1 MQSRRRHA
9 LAYACAA
16 AAACA
21 AFAAGA
27 EASPL
32 NAGGPVDLLT
42 EANIRIEGLGSAA
55 KVGDKVA
62 PAGDFNGDGI
72 NDVMLGTWM
81 TNGDSPTRTQ
91 GGNVYIVYGRA
102 SPTNVNLAALGANGV
117 EIEGALAGDHLGWSL
132 APVGDVNGDGKADVM
147 LGAPWADPL
156 TRTSGGSAFVVYGTA
171 QTGEIDLGTL
181 TGKGFRIDGAA
192 ANDRAGYAVASTD
205 VNGDGRTDFIV
216 GAIGVQPGGKVDAGA
231 AYVVLG
237 KATNTDVDLGALGT
251 GGFRISGESAK
262 ARTGWALAA
271 ADLNGDGRGE
281 VAVSGIGA
289 SPGGK
294 EASGTTYVIG
304 GRTATTEVDLASLGS
319 AGWRFD
325 GDDGDQSGWSLAAG
339 DVTGDRRNDL
349 VIGVPFHGE
358 GAKLMTGA
366 AYVIKGAPVLASTP
380 LASLGSAGYRIDGAV
395 EQDGAGWSVGVSGDL
410 NRDGVGEVLLGAPG
424 WDRMSVP
431 QESVGAAYVV
441 YGSKAPVNVDL
452 ASLGTQ
458 GVAMLGGGWIKWGDQ
473 AGWNVAGLGDIT
485 GQGYNVVSVGVPG
498 WDSATGNANRDR
510 GTSLLLN
517 GGLKVAA
524 EDTTAGGVVPATLSL
539 SLSSSAP
546 SLGAF
551 AAGVGA
557 DYSTSIT
564 ANVITTAGDAALS
577 VTDPSTNAPGHLV
590 NGAFSLP
597 QPLQVRANTGAFA
610 PLGTGPLTI
619 LGYTGPISNDTV
631 TIGFKQTI
639 AALDA
644 LRTGAYT
651 KTLTF
656 TLSTTNP

>member
-1 MQSRRRHA
+1 MQSRRRQA
-9 LAYACAA
+9 LASACAA

-21 AFAAGA
+21 VLAAGA
-27 EASPL
+27 DASPL

-81 TNGDSPTRTQ
+81 TNGDNPTRTQ

-102 SPTNVNLAALGANGV
+102 TPANVNLASLGSGGV
-117 EIEGALAGDHLGWSL
+117 KIEGALAGDHLGWSL
-132 APVGDVNGDGKADVM
+132 APVGDVNADGKADVM

-156 TRTSGGSAFVVYGTA
+156 TRTSAGSAFVVYGTT

-192 ANDRAGYAVASTD
+192 ANDRAGYSVASTD

-216 GAIGVQPGGKVDAGA
+216 GAIGAQPGGKVDAGA

-237 KATNTDVDLGALGT
+237 KAANTDVDLGSLGT
-251 GGFRISGESAK
+251 
-262 ARTGWALAA
+262 
-271 ADLNGDGRGE
+271 
-281 VAVSGIGA
+281 
-289 SPGGK
+289 
-294 EASGTTYVIG
+294 
-304 GRTATTEVDLASLGS
+304 

-510 GTSLLLN
+510 GTALLLN
-517 GGLKVAA
+517 GGLKVAT
-524 EDTTAGGVVPATLSL
+524 EDTTPGGVVPARLSL
-539 SLSSSAP
+539 SLSSASP

-557 DYSTSIT
+557 DYSTQIT

-577 VTDPSTNAPGHLV
+577 VTDPSPNATGHLV

-597 QPLQVRANTGAFA
+597 QPLQVRANAGAFA
-610 PLGTGPLTI
+610 PLGGGPLTI
-619 LGYTGPISNDTV
+619 FSYTGPISNDTV
-631 TIGFKQTI
+631 TIGFKQAI
-639 AALDA
+639 GALDA